1 MNDDFSYNFKLKPLL
16 VDKKIKDFDD
26 ICNMVNN
33 EYSRIL
39 EEEIKLHPEQYFW
52 FHKKWN
58 KEIYK

>member
-1 MNDDFSYNFKLKPLL
+1 MNDDFHNFKLKPLL

-39 EEEIKLHPEQYFW
+39 RKVTHPEQYFW

-58 KEIYK
+58 KNL